1 MSDRRLSSSHRR
13 KAGQRLSDWHCR
25 RGAGHDAQR
34 GNTESAII
42 RAFPARRHH
51 CKQGRLGVAA
61 SGGPLGRG
69 AAVVFQFEQ
78 GKLPCLSALDTSTP
92 LTTSSES
99 RMTIGKGLWKNF
111 VSGFELPMTLAIK
124 FATQAEQGSFI
135 RRWRLLCEDV
145 SELSSSAAIL
155 IALSRRSDER
165 VLLSVMN
172 RNPVFWNSIISSLQ
186 TSSFVAVGRI
196 HDSKRGAYLQE
207 IKKALKLRTA
217 LSDVL
222 SRFDSL
228 EQTHDSLITKIVR
241 LRNTTFAHA
250 ALNRPVH
257 IAFGFEG
264 VTEDKLEGYWNDLAG
279 ATKLLETTVFKG
291 NYGPKFDP
299 DLLQKDIDWANEA
312 LDSLKSA

>member
-1 MSDRRLSSSHRR
+1 
-13 KAGQRLSDWHCR
+13 
-25 RGAGHDAQR
+25 
-34 GNTESAII
+34 
-42 RAFPARRHH
+42 
-51 CKQGRLGVAA
+51 
-61 SGGPLGRG
+61 
-69 AAVVFQFEQ
+69 
-78 GKLPCLSALDTSTP
+78 
-92 LTTSSES
+92 
-99 RMTIGKGLWKNF
+99 
-111 VSGFELPMTLAIK
+111 MTLAIK
-124 FATQAEQGSFI
+124 FATQTEQASFI
-135 RRWRLLCEDV
+135 RRLRLLCEDV
-145 SELSSSAAIL
+145 SELSSSAGIL

-172 RNPVFWNSIISSLQ
+172 RNPVFWNSILSSLQ
-186 TSSFVAVGRI
+186 VSSLVVVGRI

-207 IKKALKLRTA
+207 IKKALKMRTA

-222 SRFDSL
+222 SRFESL

-250 ALNRPVH
+250 DLNRPVH
-257 IAFGFEG
+257 VAFGFEG

-291 NYGPKFDP
+291 NYDPKFDP